1 VTISRRDESRIA
13 RQRPKKEKGEAAM
26 AAPPPPS
33 AALILSKKGARAE
46 SFLDYLPG
54 FFAGS
59 LPGISLAG
67 LPGQYSSGRLPVLF
81 FAQLLMQPFCCLA
94 LHTGRLS
101 PEADL

>member
-1 VTISRRDESRIA
+1 
-13 RQRPKKEKGEAAM
+13 M

-81 FAQLLMQPFCCLA
+81 FAQLLMQPSCCLA

-101 PEADL
+101 PEAAL